1 MTSQLF
7 LVLEQIVNILKYV
20 EVLVPVTEEKELET
34 FLFLFS
40 LVIWESMTSQLFLLL
55 QQIVNTYLQM
65 FCVKLMDEYSV
76 DDWRLMYCVRN
87 Q

>member
-1 MTSQLF
+1 MEHF
-7 LVLEQIVNILKYV
+7 NV

-65 FCVKLMDEYSV
+65 FCVKLMDV
-76 DDWRLMYCVRN
+76 NIQWMTGD
-87 Q
+87 

>member
-1 MTSQLF
+1 MFYNNENCL
-7 LVLEQIVNILKYV
+7 NILKYV

-40 LVIWESMTSQLFLLL
+40 LVIWESMKSQLFLLL

-65 FCVKLMDEYSV
+65 FCVKLMDV
-76 DDWRLMYCVRN
+76 NIQWMTGD
-87 Q
+87 

>member
-1 MTSQLF
+1 MFYNNENCL
-7 LVLEQIVNILKYV
+7 NILKYV

-65 FCVKLMDEYSV
+65 FCVKLMDV
-76 DDWRLMYCVRN
+76 NIQWMTGD
-87 Q
+87 

>member
-1 MTSQLF
+1 MTSQLLF

-20 EVLVPVTEEKELET
+20 EVTEEKELET

-65 FCVKLMDEYSV
+65 FCVKLMDV
-76 DDWRLMYCVRN
+76 NIQWMTGD
-87 Q
+87 